1 MIRYRF
7 LRTAAIA
14 LELYG
19 ILGLAI
25 AAAMLVVGIT
35 TFQQIASLQRTLDQ
49 ERASLVASIR
59 TVSGTV
65 RDTAAATGNFQRSID
80 NARTSADSA
89 SSLANNTA
97 GTFRSLASSVDINIF
112 GVRPLAGLAPQ
123 FSQSADQLQQLA
135 ISLGTTRDALAQNGG
150 DVGRVGNDLSQLQQQ
165 LDDVASS
172 LSQPG
177 VLSFGGQP
185 LVPFEVAFYGMCL
198 LVLLQ
203 SAFSIVAGVALYRL
217 QRALGTEALFPA
229 LGRRSALPA
238 AGDGEPERLPVVP
251 SRRT

>member
-150 DVGRVGNDLSQLQQQ
+150 DVGRVGGDLNQLQQQ
-165 LDDVASS
+165 LDTLANS
-172 LSQPG
+172 LNRPG
-177 VLSFGGQP
+177 VLSFGGGET
-185 LVPFEVAFYGMCL
+185 LLPFQVAFYGMCL
-198 LVLLQ
+198 LVILQ

-217 QRALGTEALFPA
+217 QRALGTEALFPH
-229 LGRRSALPA
+229 LQRSALPA
-238 AGDGEPERLPVVP
+238 SSDGEPERLPVAR
-251 SRRT
+251 SRSR